1 MRKKRPNFRV
11 KHPYQNL
18 INSMLLGILL
28 LFTSVFSVMIAK
40 PISLGDYVDAY
51 GGTGTSS
58 NPYLI
63 YNTTD
68 LKNVNK
74 FATRALLANR
84 GIRTFKLMADVDA
97 TSLNDVV
104 MDDFYGIFEGNN
116 NSITTS
122 MQLFNIIGK
131 NSEVKDLTITLRE
144 NDTIFDPASKLSR
157 TIFAQNVLHSN
168 LINEISDIPVDLN
181 VEGYSEVQNNAVF
194 INKFFLG
201 TVKADILSYNETL
214 ENDFHTTDEIEEIN
228 QELTRLNFYVKKF
241 ENSAK
246 ILNIDFSVEEIKEEN
261 EEEIVSKNVIL
272 FKGENGEIAKSD
284 VGVTELEP
292 LNNQYLNI
300 PILAI
305 ANYGLIEGIVAQNEN
320 NNITLY
326 NYGGLVRFNAPEG
339 RIFETSNGSS
349 TTGSSNSSHSS
360 PRRGISI
367 SSSANRPPLT

>member
-157 TIFAQNVLHSN
+157 TIFS
-168 LINEISDIPVDLN
+168 
-181 VEGYSEVQNNAVF
+181 
-194 INKFFLG
+194 
-201 TVKADILSYNETL
+201 
-214 ENDFHTTDEIEEIN
+214 
-228 QELTRLNFYVKKF
+228 
-241 ENSAK
+241 
-246 ILNIDFSVEEIKEEN
+246 
-261 EEEIVSKNVIL
+261 
-272 FKGENGEIAKSD
+272 
-284 VGVTELEP
+284 
-292 LNNQYLNI
+292 
-300 PILAI
+300 
-305 ANYGLIEGIVAQNEN
+305 
-320 NNITLY
+320 
-326 NYGGLVRFNAPEG
+326 
-339 RIFETSNGSS
+339 
-349 TTGSSNSSHSS
+349 
-360 PRRGISI
+360 
-367 SSSANRPPLT
+367 